1 MPTLTL
7 SLNGATGKTN
17 KWSDVSTPLNQVGTL
32 LNTTLLDHLNIQAN
46 GVRTGQVRSHA
57 GVLQRRAKVRNA
69 TGGSL
74 AAADIVAFA
83 GTYSDGTD
91 SYPLVVKADSA
102 APGSWIPAWGIMEDA
117 PADDAD
123 GSAAQDYELSG
134 INTSGQALHAPVY
147 LSATAGAY
155 TFTAPASGNV
165 IQIIGKVTN
174 VSASEGR
181 VIFSFP
187 GIVVPYSFLNQVEN
201 VTRDVALTSDVTI
214 YDDQNNAD
222 TSLTMGTSAAESLS
236 IQVLNGSSNKTAEE
250 IKFVTATA
258 SGTANHGKMTFNVDG
273 TDIGSIDDGG
283 IDLVSGKKFSIN
295 GTDLPTPDTA
305 VTFDGSTANGVCTF
319 KDANEATVESNLTFN
334 GSVLAVTG
342 SVTATT
348 FTGNIDAVDG
358 DFDGTLEADAITLG
372 GTALGSLYSPIAGS
386 SSIATVGTIGTGTW
400 QGTKVASAY
409 LDDDTAH
416 LSGTQTFSGA
426 KTFGSADLFVANGN
440 GMIIG
445 HTAQVTVT
453 GVTPEFQMLGTG
465 FADSFLCVGRWS
477 ADATPPFIGAV
488 KSRHATIGSSAIVNN
503 GDGVLDIVG
512 YIDDGADFASD
523 VARIRFIVDD
533 ASPAENQ
540 TGGAIL
546 FNTATVTGST
556 GVEAM
561 RIDSA
566 QNVGIGNDS
575 PHATHADFDSISL
588 GGGGF
593 IQSTH
598 TAGASN
604 SIAFAVNAH
613 YDTDGSWEYISDD
626 EAALYYMQNGQHNF
640 QVKGVGTAPAD
651 VGFTA
656 AMTIDSSGNV
666 GIGTAAPTGSG
677 DPTLHIKG
685 ASNAELKI
693 EDDEKAFRFYVNGYF
708 NLLENTTTRFFIEE
722 DTGQIGIGTD
732 APDGLLHVYSGSAGS
747 VTAIG
752 NYDDLIVENST
763 HCAISIWAP
772 DNCQSALAFGSPS
785 DAGGAYITWVHDTNL
800 MTVGTTNTGG
810 ILKFISDDGTLAMQ
824 IDSDQKIFTGGE
836 TVNTFARDGS
846 LTLQGGGD
854 AYSVLFFKMD
864 ACNHGVTSIDE
875 DDTYGSIG
883 PVGSSTGGLLIRGL
897 KETGQTKDAV
907 FIQGILDESAG
918 DTTKGTGAVGCVTIR
933 SYLENGSGSTTTMG
947 ADENLLVIGNSST
960 TRFIFDAEGSAHA
973 DVEWTTY
980 DTHDDI
986 QMVRDIEA
994 VMVPD
999 LFGDAVKYREDDL
1012 VKYGLFGKDSIRQES
1027 NGKTRGMMNTSKMLM
1042 LHHGTLK
1049 KIADRQ
1055 DGYDDRLA
1063 SVQLQLNEANDKLA
1077 RLEMN

>member
-32 LNTTLLDHLNIQAN
+32 LNTTLLDYLNIQTN

-273 TDIGSIDDGG
+273 TDIGTIDDGG
-283 IDLVSGKKFSIN
+283 IDLVSGKTFSIN
-295 GTDLPTPDTA
+295 GTDLPTPATA

-334 GSVLAVTG
+334 GSILAVTG

-426 KTFGSADLFVANGN
+426 KTFSGVANVA
-440 GMIIG
+440 
-445 HTAQVTVT
+445 TATNWQLAGTAYTGSMANLNTLTDNSMSDALHRHSELSASDGTPDASVTV
-453 GVTPEFQMLGTG
+453 
-465 FADSFLCVGRWS
+465 
-477 ADATPPFIGAV
+477 
-488 KSRHATIGSSAIVNN
+488 
-503 GDGVLDIVG
+503 
-512 YIDDGADFASD
+512 
-523 VARIRFIVDD
+523 
-533 ASPAENQ
+533 
-540 TGGAIL
+540 
-546 FNTATVTGST
+546 
-556 GVEAM
+556 
-561 RIDSA
+561 DSA
-566 QNVGIGNDS
+566 GNVGIG
-575 PHATHADFDSISL
+575 ATTPAGKLEIAAGAEIGLALSNAD
-588 GGGGF
+588 
-593 IQSTH
+593 QSTMGATPHIWLGSVSAVGNLAQIAYGYDNSH
-598 TAGASN
+598 TFGVNPPAVSGYIATSASGFTMGDLFFATRSATTNTAPTERMRITSAGNVGIGTASPPNLLSLEGSSPAIRITSTDATDALFLFNVN
-604 SIAFAVNAH
+604 S
-613 YDTDGSWEYISDD
+613 
-626 EAALYYMQNGQHNF
+626 
-640 QVKGVGTAPAD
+640 GTAPLWGLI
-651 VGFTA
+651 GFDQSEDKIKIVHSSSITSTDGI
-656 AMTIDSSGNV
+656 TIDNAGNV
-666 GIGTAAPTGSG
+666 GIGTAAPLDILHVENTSATPTLRIATAAAGDAQIGFYQTTTERAKIEFLDTSNVLFLNSLGNVGLGVGGTEYFRVGGSG
-677 DPTLHIKG
+677 LCNI
-685 ASNAELKI
+685 N
-693 EDDEKAFRFYVNGYF
+693 
-708 NLLENTTTRFFIEE
+708 
-722 DTGQIGIGTD
+722 
-732 APDGLLHVYSGSAGS
+732 
-747 VTAIG
+747 
-752 NYDDLIVENST
+752 
-763 HCAISIWAP
+763 
-772 DNCQSALAFGSPS
+772 
-785 DAGGAYITWVHDTNL
+785 
-800 MTVGTTNTGG
+800 
-810 ILKFISDDGTLAMQ
+810 
-824 IDSDQKIFTGGE
+824 E
-836 TVNTFARDGS
+836 TVNTNMTTG
-846 LTLQGGGD
+846 LTINQGANDDEILAFKSSAVTHPVTDKTEANTYGTFKKSGGTGGGLRISGFSD
-854 AYSVLFFKMD
+854 TNATTGNAALFLEAF
-864 ACNHGVTSIDE
+864 
-875 DDTYGSIG
+875 
-883 PVGSSTGGLLIRGL
+883 
-897 KETGQTKDAV
+897 
-907 FIQGILDESAG
+907 AG
-918 DTTKGTGAVGCVTIR
+918 DTALDTTKSTAGLGAILLRAAITDGGTDDAIPGAN
-933 SYLENGSGSTTTMG
+933 ENLMVLQGLTTTRYIW
-947 ADENLLVIGNSST
+947 DV
-960 TRFIFDAEGSAHA
+960 EGSAHA

-980 DTHDDI
+980 DSHDDI

-994 VMVPD
+994 VMVPEV
-999 LFGDAVKYREDDL
+999 FGESVKYREDDL
-1012 VKYGLFGKDSIRQES
+1012 VKYGLFGKGSIRKEP
-1027 NGKTRGMMNTSKMLM
+1027 NGKMRGMMNTTKMTM
-1042 LHHGTLK
+1042 LHHGTLAK
-1049 KIADRQ
+1049 LADRMETM
-1055 DGYDDRLA
+1055 
-1063 SVQLQLNEANDKLA
+1063 QLQLNEANDKLA